1 MYKFPLEPVL
11 RHRSFIEENLQKE
24 LAMLKNMLSIEKK
37 KLGSYR
43 KARYE
48 FLSELQKKEKE
59 GITISEIVLY
69 FSFIERLS
77 NDIVKQR
84 DRIFE
89 AEKKVDQKRSELID
103 AMKNRKILEKL
114 KEKKGE
120 AYRQEVMKKEMRF
133 LNEVAVD
140 RFNRKI

>member
-11 RHRSFIEENLQKE
+11 SHRSFIEENLQKE
-24 LAMLKNMLSIEKK
+24 LAMLNKLLSLEKN
-37 KLGSYR
+37 KLRSYR
-43 KARYE
+43 KAKYE

-69 FSFIERLS
+69 FSFVERLS

-89 AEKKVDQKRSELID
+89 AEKKVDQKRNELIE

-140 RFNRKI
+140 RFNRKT